1 MIKTACY
8 VPNIICN
15 RRNRDPKVSR
25 GALVSRVGFG
35 RKGGFLLWILYL
47 ILNIKSVFPFP
58 SHQSKGD
65 FVFLLST
72 STPCKSKPISFLR
85 LKFGAVLLN
94 TFPMGRDLTGQSH
107 LPGQVY
113 TWSPL
118 GENTFPGK
126 VWLRGLERP
135 AEPLAKNH
143 EETSNKAHSR
153 CFHCTDASRALE
165 RGLG

>member
-1 MIKTACY
+1 M
-8 VPNIICN
+8 
-15 RRNRDPKVSR
+15 
-25 GALVSRVGFG
+25 SRVGFG

-47 ILNIKSVFPFP
+47 ILSIKSVFPFP

-72 STPCKSKPISFLR
+72 STPCKSNPISFLR

-94 TFPMGRDLTGQSH
+94 TSHGQGFNRAVTSAR
-107 LPGQVY
+107 PGLYLESIGNVQC
-113 TWSPL
+113 L
-118 GENTFPGK
+118 CENTFPGK

-135 AEPLAKNH
+135 AKNH

-153 CFHCTDASRALE
+153 CFHCTDASCALE